1 MATTGVSPL
10 AMWTNSLTEYVTEH
24 ILIGRVAR
32 TREVKGQA
40 DGRSGHNPGLMFP
53 AWKPYKCVSRLQS
66 DLQWVQYLCE
76 RRERWWGVVVVGGDG
91 GGVNY
96 ARTSVQ
102 SPTASSV
109 TGYSHH
115 VFLPTTCTEILLV
128 HIRSMCLLAPQGGCP
143 QCSHSLPGRGGG
155 QTLVSRSQTLT
166 HKLAPQD

>member
-1 MATTGVSPL
+1 MDGPDTILVSCSQPGNHTS
-10 AMWTNSLTEYVTEH
+10 ASPGCKVTC
-24 ILIGRVAR
+24 
-32 TREVKGQA
+32 
-40 DGRSGHNPGLMFP
+40 SGCST
-53 AWKPYKCVSRLQS
+53 CVGERGMVGSGG
-66 DLQWVQYLCE
+66 E
-76 RRERWWGVVVVGGDG
+76 RRGEMVGSGGGRGGWWGVVVVGGGG

-128 HIRSMCLLAPQGGCP
+128 HIRSMCLLAPQGGWP

-155 QTLVSRSQTLT
+155 QTLVSRSQTLM
-166 HKLAPQD
+166 